1 MAILMKKIV
10 VIVTLSIVSLFVFF
24 LIDGFI
30 AMFSQ
35 SGRGIILKANRFS
48 YEYSA
53 LTGIALDLLEKEF
66 GERIEY
72 DKQKSYVKSR
82 GIEKSVK
89 FQINHVNEVNV
100 YTCNIHGRSVLA
112 VSLPNYHGNQG
123 NTVFVVAIIKKY
135 LDDYYRNK
143 QNDVIWHVLV
153 TKTNKKD
160 DILSY
165 YYTTIESKHMVFP
178 GDIFQNNI
186 VYSEYTETER
196 EKLIEFMMALPSSK
210 RESEL

>member
-66 GERIEY
+66 GERI
-72 DKQKSYVKSR
+72 
-82 GIEKSVK
+82 I
-89 FQINHVNEVNV
+89 
-100 YTCNIHGRSVLA
+100 
-112 VSLPNYHGNQG
+112 
-123 NTVFVVAIIKKY
+123 
-135 LDDYYRNK
+135 
-143 QNDVIWHVLV
+143 
-153 TKTNKKD
+153 TKLHNRP
-160 DILSY
+160 IGSSNRP
-165 YYTTIESKHMVFP
+165 EMSCFP
-178 GDIFQNNI
+178 
-186 VYSEYTETER
+186 T
-196 EKLIEFMMALPSSK
+196 
-210 RESEL
+210 